1 MKMQRPGHRHGVF
14 AHRLAFPLSAMA
26 LTLAGFAGAQ
36 TLATEVPA
44 PVEDRS
50 SRTTE
55 AQGQLD
61 IATALATNFLNAQA
75 QKTNPPG
82 VVTQDAIDA
91 QVVDLLKRHADGQ
104 GWGALAQSLGFK
116 LGPLVSAA
124 HRADQAE
131 AAGKRREDRQENRQE
146 NRQEDRRADRAR
158 GGDDQA
164 KSVRSEDSGARGR
177 SSESSRGGSNSSGGG
192 SSSSGGGGGSG
203 GGGRGR

>member
-1 MKMQRPGHRHGVF
+1 MKTQQPSHRHDGF
-14 AHRLAFPLSAMA
+14 AQGLAFPLSAMA

-146 NRQEDRRADRAR
+146 DRRADRAR